1 MKYSLLEEY
10 FYSYNVIS
18 IVQDP
23 KNILNRINYKI
34 GKYISTFKEPSHCE
48 REPNFC
54 ACLISTATKR
64 IDDS

>member
-23 KNILNRINYKI
+23 KNILNRINHKI
-34 GKYISTFKEPSHCE
+34 GKYISTFKERCE
-48 REPNFC
+48 TEPNFC
-54 ACLISTATKR
+54 ACLISIATLCS
-64 IDDS
+64 II